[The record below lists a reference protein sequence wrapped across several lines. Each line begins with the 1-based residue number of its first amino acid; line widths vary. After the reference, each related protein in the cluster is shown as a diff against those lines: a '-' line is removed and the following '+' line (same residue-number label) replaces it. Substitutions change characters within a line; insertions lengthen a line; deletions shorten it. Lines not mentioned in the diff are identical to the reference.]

1 MQYDVSISTKGQLLL
16 PKEIRDKFKLNS
28 GSKLK
33 VFVEKGK
40 IVLQPRTVEDELQD
54 IIAFS
59 ILKDGKEITKDTV
72 KEYRAKIKQAID
84 RMVDDATDAYINK
97 DYLTL
102 AELKSENK
110 DV

>member
-1 MQYDVSISTKGQLLL
+1 MQYDVSISTKGQLVL
-16 PKEIRDKFKLNS
+16 PKEIRDKLKLNS

-40 IVLQPRTVEDELQD
+40 IVLQPRTLEDELQD
-54 IIAFS
+54 IVASS
-59 ILKDGKEITKDTV
+59 ILKDGKEITKDTI
-72 KEYRAKIKQAID
+72 KEYRARIRQAID
-84 RMVDDATDAYINK
+84 RMADDAADAYKNK
-97 DYLTL
+97 NYLTL